1 MRLAYGFTALGLA
14 VLTVVAFA
22 VGRYPVSVSELF
34 SLISGAPVSDN
45 VQTIVLQV
53 RGPRVLAALLVGAAL
68 AAAGTAYQGMF
79 RNPLVSPDIL
89 GVSTGAALG
98 AVLAMF
104 LSLGI
109 LFIQLFAFAG
119 GVLAV
124 ALVYGV
130 AARLRGHDPLLA
142 LILTGVVIGTLLG
155 SAIALVKYVADPY
168 NQLPAITYWLL
179 GSLASTSA
187 QDLRIAAPLAL
198 AGLAP
203 MLLLRWRIN
212 LLALPDDEARSIGV
226 DTRKLRAL
234 VIAAATLM
242 TAAAVAI
249 SGIIGWVG
257 LLIPHAARLLVG
269 PDFGRL
275 LPLAML
281 LGAAFLLAVD
291 TLCRTLAPVEVPP
304 GVLTALI
311 GTPFFLWLFALAR
324 RSW

>member
-22 VGRYPVSVSELF
+22 VGRYPVSLSELF

-291 TLCRTLAPVEVPP
+291 TLCRTMAPVEVPP